1 MIMAGKG
8 REDIRISHV
17 FSRKLVLRREENL
30 DASGHRLLHHR
41 GLLWGKMSSWDP
53 QGGIKDDEPG
63 GGGICVGKCSLFL
76 LLACRARERSRPE
89 VDAAIQGEER
99 LSSDYEGIHFKLKP
113 GPLLSVSGY

>member
-1 MIMAGKG
+1 MAGKG